1 MKSRVVTQSFAG
13 LLGALAASAACPH
26 IAAAQDATAPSAT
39 SSSTSTTT
47 TTTAP
52 AATPVATARP
62 TSTPTSEEVVV
73 TATRSAQKLKDVPES
88 VSVITSDQI
97 ADSPAYSLDDI
108 LRNVPSVDLPL
119 APTEQIHPT
128 ADSVS
133 MRGLGGNRAL
143 VMLDG
148 EPINDAFFG
157 YVQWAR
163 VPLESIDQVE
173 VVRGG
178 DSTLWGDHAMGGVIN
193 IITKA
198 PTKDELVVQAGG
210 GTYGTYRTN
219 VYGSYL
225 ASDRA
230 RFSVD
235 YGFSSTDG
243 FQSIP
248 SNTRQPVDTPT
259 ADVAHNIA
267 FTGDFDLTSSLSAG
281 LRLSYNEYDEFHQVT
296 VDSNNGQHIWNY
308 AGHITQ
314 DFTNGAALTL
324 TAFHSDSHFFTANAG
339 TPDGVTNGASE
350 FTQNVH
356 TTPADDTGASLVWS
370 QSLPGW
376 LSSYSIGVDAHQIEG
391 LDSAV
396 IYADDDGTI
405 EHVRT
410 DIGQGKQIFVG
421 GFAQATLKPI
431 DKLNISAAVRYQYF
445 EDYDGFDGT
454 PGGLGKVA
462 DSGDYSFDPRLS
474 VKYALT
480 DIIDVRAA
488 AYESFNA
495 PTLDDLYRSFSTPQ
509 GIFQSNAALKPEKLK
524 GGEVGFDIGQG
535 SFSFQGTG
543 YYNYI
548 SNLIT
553 SESLTAAELPAGFEF
568 GSRNINAGAGVSKGF
583 EASAQWLVLP
593 GLTANFGYTYAYSTV
608 VSNPFDK
615 ASVGEQIAGIPR
627 NLVTTGLTY
636 VGETGWRVAPSVRW
650 VSKTY
655 GDNDHTLPL
664 DSHLVVDISGSYPLA
679 QNVEAFVQIQ
689 NLLDRKYI
697 ALNDGSSPAE
707 LGTPFEVFA
716 GARVTF

>member
-1 MKSRVVTQSFAG
+1 MKSRVVTQSFAS
-13 LLGALAASAACPH
+13 LLGALAASAACPQ
-26 IAAAQDATAPSAT
+26 IAAAQDATAPIAT
-39 SSSTSTTT
+39 SSSTSSST

-52 AATPVATARP
+52 AAAPNARQV
-62 TSTPTSEEVVV
+62 STPASEEVVV
-73 TATRSAQKLKDVPES
+73 TATRSAQKLTDVPES
-88 VSVITSDQI
+88 VSVITADQI

-119 APTEQIHPT
+119 APAEEIHPT
-128 ADSVS
+128 ADTIS
-133 MRGLGGNRAL
+133 MRGLGGYRAL

-148 EPINDAFFG
+148 VPINDAFFG

-163 VPLESIDQVE
+163 VPLEDIDQVE

-198 PTKDELVVQAGG
+198 PTADEVIVQAGG

-219 VYGSYL
+219 IYASYL

-230 RFSVD
+230 RFSMD

-243 FQSIP
+243 FESIP

-259 ADVAHNIA
+259 ANMSHNIS

-281 LRLSYNEYDEFHQVT
+281 FRLGYNEYDEFHQVT
-296 VDSNNGQHIWNY
+296 VDSDNGQHIWNY
-308 AGHITQ
+308 AGHLTQ

-324 TAFHSDSHFFTANAG
+324 TAFHSDSHFWTSNAG
-339 TPDGVTNGASE
+339 TPTGVTTGDSE
-350 FTQNVH
+350 YIQNVH
-356 TTPADDTGASLVWS
+356 TTPADDTGASLIWS

-376 LSSYSIGVDAHQIEG
+376 LSSYSIGADAHQIEG
-391 LDSAV
+391 TDSAV

-410 DIGQGKQIFVG
+410 DVGQGKQIFVG

-431 DKLNISAAVRYQYF
+431 DKLNISAAARYQYF
-445 EDYDGFDGT
+445 EDYDGYDGT

-462 DSGDYSFDPRLS
+462 DAGVFSFDPRIS

-480 DIIDVRAA
+480 DMLDVRAA

-495 PTLDDLYRSFSTPQ
+495 PTLWNLYRTFSTPQ
-509 GIFQSNAALKPEKLK
+509 GIFYSNPELKPEKLK
-524 GGEVGFDIGQG
+524 GGEVGFDIGHG
-535 SFSFQGTG
+535 DLSFQGTG

-548 SNLIT
+548 NNLIT
-553 SESLTAAELPAGFEF
+553 SESLTAAQLPAGFEY

-583 EASAQWLVLP
+583 EASAQWLIVP
-593 GLTANFGYTYAYSTV
+593 GLTANLGYTYAYSTV
-608 VSNPFDK
+608 VSNPYDA
-615 ASVGEQIAGIPR
+615 ASVGKQIEDIPR
-627 NLVTTGLTY
+627 NLVTSGLTY
-636 VGETGWRVAPSVRW
+636 VSESGWRIAPSARW

-664 DSHLVVDISGSYPLA
+664 DNHFVVDVSGAYPLSK
-679 QNVEAFVQIQ
+679 NVEAFVQIQ

-707 LGTPFEVFA
+707 IGTPFEVFA
-716 GARVTF
+716 GVRATF